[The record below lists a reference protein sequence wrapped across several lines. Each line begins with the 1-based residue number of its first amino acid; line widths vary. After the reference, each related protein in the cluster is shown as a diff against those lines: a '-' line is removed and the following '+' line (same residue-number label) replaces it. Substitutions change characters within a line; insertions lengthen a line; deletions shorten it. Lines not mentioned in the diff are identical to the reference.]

1 MNRCSCWARST
12 APGTRSRTN
21 SAARPR
27 WRHEPARTARPAG
40 CLREGLGE
48 DALDQADSLLDGH
61 DSTLHALL
69 SQPLTAA
76 TTPLSALFERQQNL
90 LGLLRQ
96 RRDAVAALMNDG
108 QRSLRAA
115 HAYLQAESL
124 A

>member
-1 MNRCSCWARST
+1 MSL
-12 APGTRSRTN
+12 
-21 SAARPR
+21 
-27 WRHEPARTARPAG
+27 HELHTQLDAFEKA
-40 CLREGLGE
+40 LSE

-69 SQPLTAA
+69 RQPLTSDDHA
-76 TTPLSALFERQQNL
+76 PLSALFERQQNL
-90 LGLLRQ
+90 LDLLRQ

>member
-1 MNRCSCWARST
+1 MSLHELH
-12 APGTRSRTN
+12 APLD
-21 SAARPR
+21 AFEKA
-27 WRHEPARTARPAG
+27 
-40 CLREGLGE
+40 LGE
-48 DALDQADSLLDGH
+48 ESLDQADSLLDGH

-69 SQPLTAA
+69 SQPLAA
-76 TTPLSALFERQQNL
+76 TDHAPLAALFDRQQNL

>member
-1 MNRCSCWARST
+1 MSLLELHAQLD
-12 APGTRSRTN
+12 AFEK
-21 SAARPR
+21 A
-27 WRHEPARTARPAG
+27 
-40 CLREGLGE
+40 LGE
-48 DALDQADSLLDGH
+48 EALDHADSLLDGH

-69 SQPLTAA
+69 SQPLTQADHA
-76 TTPLSALFERQQNL
+76 PLNALFERQQSL

-96 RRDAVAALMNDG
+96 RRDAVAAQISNG

>member
-1 MNRCSCWARST
+1 MSLQELHAQLDAFERA
-12 APGTRSRTN
+12 
-21 SAARPR
+21 
-27 WRHEPARTARPAG
+27 
-40 CLREGLGE
+40 LGE
-48 DALDQADSLLDGH
+48 ESLDQADSLLD

-76 TTPLSALFERQQNL
+76 DHAPLSALFERQQSL